1 MQTTTKMLFVRRP
14 FIAIRFITSSGN
26 DRLVIIDLFLRLCLY
41 YQLQSTEQNMYVLL
55 QGRPQDL
62 GGGGAKKFFFQ
73 IWEFA
78 CREATCCAWRSHA
91 HC

>member
-1 MQTTTKMLFVRRP
+1 MCGGNYSCVSQLLPV
-14 FIAIRFITSSGN
+14 IACIR
-26 DRLVIIDLFLRLCLY
+26 DRA
-41 YQLQSTEQNMYVLL
+41 

-62 GGGGAKKFFFQ
+62 GGGGAKNFFFQ

>member
-1 MQTTTKMLFVRRP
+1 MIAAP
-14 FIAIRFITSSGN
+14 FALIRSPGHI
-26 DRLVIIDLFLRLCLY
+26 
-41 YQLQSTEQNMYVLL
+41 YVLITNVNSKYVL
-55 QGRPQDL
+55 VKIYSIQGRPQDL
-62 GGGGAKKFFFQ
+62 GGGGPRNFFVQ

>member
-1 MQTTTKMLFVRRP
+1 MKLK
-14 FIAIRFITSSGN
+14 SSKGYDN
-26 DRLVIIDLFLRLCLY
+26 ISNKLVKSAKD
-41 YQLQSTEQNMYVLL
+41 VLI

-62 GGGGAKKFFFQ
+62 GGGAKNFFFQ

>member
-1 MQTTTKMLFVRRP
+1 MLNLIFAKITK
-14 FIAIRFITSSGN
+14 GN
-26 DRLVIIDLFLRLCLY
+26 LKLIIIVIISSLLY
-41 YQLQSTEQNMYVLL
+41 

-62 GGGGAKKFFFQ
+62 GGGGPRIYFFQ

>member
-1 MQTTTKMLFVRRP
+1 MQRP
-14 FIAIRFITSSGN
+14 KIFMMFFYDFPSTNYQRQGRIGPAAPPP
-26 DRLVIIDLFLRLCLY
+26 LRAVGHAFFYELI
-41 YQLQSTEQNMYVLL
+41 

-62 GGGGAKKFFFQ
+62 GGGGQEFFFQ
-73 IWEFA
+73 IWNFA

>member
-1 MQTTTKMLFVRRP
+1 MNKFYFTTEKIGSVHMKVFEIV
-14 FIAIRFITSSGN
+14 A
-26 DRLVIIDLFLRLCLY
+26 LR
-41 YQLQSTEQNMYVLL
+41 NVDNW

-62 GGGGAKKFFFQ
+62 GGGGQEIFFQ